1 MRKLKKI
8 IILTSIICSI
18 SAISYAKAAELTYKM
33 TVNNGNISVKED
45 SLISNKDYSDML
57 VNVVK
62 ETNGKKS
69 TIYSGKLS
77 GYENGAY
84 SQIDFSEINFMVI
97 FEWDSMEN
105 EAIYIIPVTTQAVKN
120 STLDEIHLENASTE
134 NTVSVNNAVSLATIK
149 TNMSLMYNDQ
159 YCENI
164 LMPGQTLKVPV
175 SIANSGTSTFEVI
188 PYIAKYDLSGRL
200 LDVQECDQIN
210 ALPNQTT
217 LQTLSIDFDN
227 DTAYT
232 AKIFLWQKNTM
243 MPIAKSVHLTVQNQ
257 DYYADTFEQASKIDI
272 SKQLCGIINT
282 NSDVDIVKFTPTTT
296 GIYALQLEATTGTV
310 CGLYDST
317 QTLLNSI
324 SAVSDNNYLLYA
336 LTANQDYYIRFNGNI
351 NSNYK
356 IVPTIPNETS
366 EIIQNIGME
375 GIISNSTTLNIYQFT
390 PQTSGEYIITAVN
403 SSDVNAQLFNSSFEK
418 ISNADNTDSTVSFR
432 ITSSMTANQTYY
444 IVVYP
449 KNETTTGSYTM
460 YVEEPFSVISVQ

>member
-1 MRKLKKI
+1 MKI
-8 IILTSIICSI
+8 
-18 SAISYAKAAELTYKM
+18 EL
-33 TVNNGNISVKED
+33 I
-45 SLISNKDYSDML
+45 
-57 VNVVK
+57 
-62 ETNGKKS
+62 
-69 TIYSGKLS
+69 
-77 GYENGAY
+77 
-84 SQIDFSEINFMVI
+84 
-97 FEWDSMEN
+97 
-105 EAIYIIPVTTQAVKN
+105 
-120 STLDEIHLENASTE
+120 
-134 NTVSVNNAVSLATIK
+134 
-149 TNMSLMYNDQ
+149 
-159 YCENI
+159 
-164 LMPGQTLKVPV
+164 
-175 SIANSGTSTFEVI
+175 
-188 PYIAKYDLSGRL
+188 
-200 LDVQECDQIN
+200 
-210 ALPNQTT
+210 
-217 LQTLSIDFDN
+217 
-227 DTAYT
+227 
-232 AKIFLWQKNTM
+232 
-243 MPIAKSVHLTVQNQ
+243 
-257 DYYADTFEQASKIDI
+257 
-272 SKQLCGIINT
+272 CGIINT